1 MTTPPPLTSEQL
13 LEEAPLDA
21 LAMLDDYGAALFTR
35 SFHQATPALRHE
47 IREIQAAV
55 AGDTTLLPPVEPGPA
70 LRERTIAAVMQ
81 RAVTDAAPA
90 PLATI
95 GPAAGGVRMRP
106 PTRVQRLLGGQ
117 MWRAASFLLIG
128 ALLVS
133 LFFNLRLLERIG
145 VISDAALNHRA
156 DLRFEEIVGRDA
168 VTLAND
174 PHSRRILL
182 QPQAPGVHAVGYVL
196 IGERHDATSLL
207 VLGVP
212 PGTSLTIT
220 ARDSEGEILSRTVEC
235 RSFVTGLPLQLRT
248 DEAARLASAVIEVR
262 RLDGTLLL
270 ARA

>member
-13 LEEAPLDA
+13 LEEAHLDA

-95 GPAAGGVRMRP
+95 GPATSVRVRP

-117 MWRAASFLLIG
+117 MWRAASFLLVG

-168 VTLAND
+168 VSLAND

-196 IGERHDATSLL
+196 IGERHDAASLL

-212 PGTSLTIT
+212 PGTSLTVT

-235 RSFVTGLPLQLRT
+235 RSFVTGMPLLLRT

-262 RLDGTLLL
+262 RPDGTLLL